1 MYFDF
6 TLILTL
12 LVLFTLVL
20 WLVARFVL
28 RPKIRQLAADGV
40 SEPPRSMRVIE
51 YIGSFF
57 PVLLLVW
64 LLRSFFFEPFRIP
77 SGSMIPTLLVGDYIV
92 VNKFAYGV
100 RWPVLNLKFMDTGLP
115 ERGDVVVFRY
125 PVDERLN
132 YIKRLIGLPGD
143 RITYRNKQLYING
156 EHMPL
161 EPIGFYEQPGNRAP
175 HALQPEQFLEDLDG
189 VEHDIL
195 LRPQRRASAEE
206 SWVVPE
212 GHYFVM
218 GDNRDNS
225 QDSRVWKFVPE
236 ENLVGRAE
244 RIWWHWDCSHGC
256 VDFGR
261 LGTKID

>member
-20 WLVARFVL
+20 WLIARFVL
-28 RPKIRQLAADGV
+28 RPKLQQMAADGV
-40 SEPPRSMRVIE
+40 TRPPRSMQVIE

-64 LLRSFFFEPFRIP
+64 FLRSFLFEPFRIP

-100 RWPVLNLKFMDTGLP
+100 RLPVLNNKMIDTQLP

-125 PVDERLN
+125 PEDERLN

-143 RITYRNKQLYING
+143 RITYRNKQVYVNG
-156 EHMPL
+156 ELMSQ
-161 EPIGFYEQPGNRAP
+161 EKVGDYQEPGNLAP
-175 HALQPEQFLEDLDG
+175 AASQQQFLEDLDG
-189 VEHDIL
+189 VMHDIL
-195 LRPQRRASAEE
+195 IRPQRRAGRER
-206 SWVVPE
+206 SWTVPE
-212 GHYFVM
+212 GHYFMM

-225 QDSRVWKFVPE
+225 EDSRIWGFVPE
-236 ENLVGRAE
+236 ANLVGRAE
-244 RIWWHWDCSHGC
+244 RVWWHWNNWQP
-256 VDFGR
+256 DFSR
-261 LGTKID
+261 IGTKID